1 MTNLLCKFI
10 AWPYVGYYLL
20 AETGYYL
27 RFYSTSKNAPEE
39 LILPNCCMKIARNFV
54 HAFEVCQCMMS
65 LGSRHYVCFG
75 KFCPSIEQVEIGSRS
90 SLAPIKVLVYL
101 RMCRSHLIIGYWFQN
116 QNVSCLSQYDSKCIY
131 DTPYENIHG
140 LLQLWHPPKNSKS
153 KIHILSVYGT
163 KRPQCTIVRK
173 ERK

>member
-54 HAFEVCQCMMS
+54 HAF
-65 LGSRHYVCFG
+65 
-75 KFCPSIEQVEIGSRS
+75 
-90 SLAPIKVLVYL
+90 
-101 RMCRSHLIIGYWFQN
+101 
-116 QNVSCLSQYDSKCIY
+116 
-131 DTPYENIHG
+131 
-140 LLQLWHPPKNSKS
+140 
-153 KIHILSVYGT
+153 
-163 KRPQCTIVRK
+163 
-173 ERK
+173 